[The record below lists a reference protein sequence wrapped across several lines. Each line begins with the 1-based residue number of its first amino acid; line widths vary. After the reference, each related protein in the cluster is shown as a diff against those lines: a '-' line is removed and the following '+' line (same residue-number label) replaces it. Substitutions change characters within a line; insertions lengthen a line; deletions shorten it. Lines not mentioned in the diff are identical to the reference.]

1 MRKQFALLLSLAC
14 LNDDLILAEVVDKRG
29 SVRTSFVLGS
39 QSEGIPV
46 AHLAAGMYTIRLHDV
61 YGVTLGRASVV
72 VGR

>member
-39 QSEGIPV
+39 QSEG
-46 AHLAAGMYTIRLHDV
+46 GSR
-61 YGVTLGRASVV
+61 
-72 VGR
+72 